1 MNLKKFSLPSLNAAE
16 KKEIVRIAVTLF
28 LIVGITAFALAV
40 VNELTF
46 RKIDEN
52 QSAKI
57 NLAMSEVMPADS
69 YSALDISFDEESGV
83 DAVHEAKDANGN
95 VIGWCVQSHAS
106 GFGGEIQLVVGL
118 DSEAKVTLV
127 KVISMSETP
136 GVGTKTKNPSFLES
150 FGGKSGA
157 LTVTKGEVKSETE
170 IAAVS
175 GATVSS
181 RAVTRGVNSAINA
194 VSQIINNS
202 AEEVG
207 NK

>member
-1 MNLKKFSLPSLNAAE
+1 MNLKKFSLPSLDAAE

-40 VNELTF
+40 VNELTY

-57 NLAMSEVMPADS
+57 NLAMSEVMPAES
-69 YSALDISFDEESGV
+69 YSALDMSFDEESGV
-83 DAVHEAKDANGN
+83 LAIHEAKDGNGN
-95 VIGWCVQSHAS
+95 VIGWCVQSRSS

-118 DSEAKVTLV
+118 DDEAKVTMV
-127 KVISMSETP
+127 KLISMSETP
-136 GVGTKTKNPSFLES
+136 GVGTKTKAPSFLDGFS
-150 FGGKSGA
+150 GKSGA
-157 LTVTKGEVKSETE
+157 LTVTKGEVKAETE

-181 RAVTRGVNSAINA
+181 RAVTRGVNSAISA
-194 VSQIINNS
+194 VTQIISNG
-202 AEEVG
+202 AEGVG